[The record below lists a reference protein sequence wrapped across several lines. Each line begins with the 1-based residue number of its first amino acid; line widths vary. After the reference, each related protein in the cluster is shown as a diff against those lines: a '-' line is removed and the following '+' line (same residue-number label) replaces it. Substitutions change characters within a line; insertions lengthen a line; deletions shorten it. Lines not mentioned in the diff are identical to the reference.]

1 MFKIGDRVQHISDQS
16 YKLYGVMEIWE
27 IKNNFAVCRYGDFHN
42 LSIATFPLT
51 ELRLSDK

>member
-1 MFKIGDRVQHISDQS
+1 MFQIGDRVQHISDQS